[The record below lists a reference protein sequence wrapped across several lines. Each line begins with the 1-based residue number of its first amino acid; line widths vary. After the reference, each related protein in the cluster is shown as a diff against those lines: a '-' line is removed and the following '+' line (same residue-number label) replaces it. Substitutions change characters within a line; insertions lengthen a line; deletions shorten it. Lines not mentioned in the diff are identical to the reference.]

1 VVRILILI
9 GLILGLAGAAR
20 AGLDEGLAAYKRGD
34 FGTAHAAWAPL
45 AEAGDR
51 EAQYFLGH
59 LYAKGEGVAQDH
71 GLALHWFRAAAA
83 QGDPYGQFALGYLF
97 EHGRGVARDD
107 RAAVRWYRVAAEQG
121 NLTAQNN
128 LGLMYERGRG
138 VSRDYVMAY
147 LWYARAA
154 SDSGPDRDKAARNLD
169 QVRRKMTPAQ
179 IGAAKRLLN
188 EGAR

>member
-1 VVRILILI
+1 M
-9 GLILGLAGAAR
+9 
-20 AGLDEGLAAYKRGD
+20 
-34 FGTAHAAWAPL
+34 
-45 AEAGDR
+45 
-51 EAQYFLGH
+51 
-59 LYAKGEGVAQDH
+59 
-71 GLALHWFRAAAA
+71 ALHWFRAAAA

-107 RAAVRWYRVAAEQG
+107 RAASNWYRVAAEQG
-121 NLTAQNN
+121 NLAAQNN

-138 VSRDYVMAY
+138 VPRDYVMAY

-154 SDSGPDRDKAARNLD
+154 SSLGPDRDKATRNLD

-179 IGAAKRLLN
+179 IDAAKRLLN